1 MNSQQPAAPPR
12 EPAPVRRQ
20 DRRARR
26 HQDTR
31 SEILSAAW
39 ENVRKRGVAA
49 LSLRE
54 VADEVGMRPPSLY
67 VYFPGKAAIY
77 DAMFDQAAREF
88 LTVVLQSGPSGAPRA
103 TLLAA
108 ARMFF
113 DFCTADIARYQL
125 LFERPVPGF
134 RPSPESY
141 SSAVR
146 ALEEAS
152 AFLAG
157 VGADTPDAVDLW
169 TALITGLVSQ
179 QLSNDPGGDRW
190 RQLLGDA
197 VDMFL
202 AHVTRQY
209 PQAGEEDGT
218 DPVLR

>member
-1 MNSQQPAAPPR
+1 MNSQQPPAPPG
-12 EPAPVRRQ
+12 ESVPARRH

-54 VADEVGMRPPSLY
+54 VAEEVGMRPPSLY

-77 DAMFDQAAREF
+77 DAMFAQAAREF
-88 LTVVLQSGPSGAPRA
+88 LTVFVQSGPSGTPR
-103 TLLAA
+103 TRLLTAA
-108 ARMFF
+108 QLFF

-134 RPSPESY
+134 KPSPESY

-146 ALEEAS
+146 ALEEAA
-152 AFLAG
+152 AFLAD
-157 VGADTPDAVDLW
+157 VGAGTPDAVDLW

-190 RQLLGDA
+190 RKLLGDA

-202 AHVTRQY
+202 AHVTRKY
-209 PQAGEEDGT
+209 PGYRG
-218 DPVLR
+218 RRN